1 MNLTKLTLVSCPV
14 ILSASV
20 MVSNPAEASTPANLL
35 QLGSV
40 GVATDH
46 HAVSVS
52 AVSPSDRPLL
62 PTGCS
67 CAQCTKADQ
76 LLQGQFPAF

>member
-1 MNLTKLTLVSCPV
+1 MNLTKLTLVSCPA
-14 ILSASV
+14 ILAALV

-40 GVATDH
+40 GATTDH

-52 AVSPSDRPLL
+52 VVSPSDRPLL

-67 CAQCTKADQ
+67 CARCTKVDQ
-76 LLQGQFPAF
+76 LLQGQFPVF